1 MRLATDE
8 GRDFM
13 REGRRGR
20 KRGGGARHEASAA
33 GYAGS
38 YGAPWPLAWR
48 GVAAA
53 SAQLAACAGPTRLAC
68 TAGGRVAGG
77 GYSAAPP
84 RPDGRRSPSAAEGK
98 GSWRRR
104 RGDAMS
110 AWNPIPPHPVPQ
122 GGTPQASSTISA
134 CSCSLVVVLLGCSG
148 GGRIGTA
155 QRGTTS
161 SLLFRAARPAAPCL
175 VQESQNS
182 APVAA
187 AAVLLVLPAR
197 HRLPLLSLH
206 AGPLTPATVRGRS
219 TTSTSLDRRARL
231 PTPTQPSP
239 GVPETDSEPGTVH
252 GVLVRVQ
259 APRTRTSCVAYC
271 RYRWYATTTSY
282 RFKWLVCSCRL

>member
-1 MRLATDE
+1 VATTP
-8 GRDFM
+8 
-13 REGRRGR
+13 RRCDVGMES
-20 KRGGGARHEASAA
+20 H
-33 GYAGS
+33 
-38 YGAPWPLAWR
+38 
-48 GVAAA
+48 
-53 SAQLAACAGPTRLAC
+53 
-68 TAGGRVAGG
+68 
-77 GYSAAPP
+77 
-84 RPDGRRSPSAAEGK
+84 
-98 GSWRRR
+98 
-104 RGDAMS
+104 
-110 AWNPIPPHPVPQ
+110 PIPPRSVPQ
-122 GGTPQASSTISA
+122 GGTPQASTSTISA